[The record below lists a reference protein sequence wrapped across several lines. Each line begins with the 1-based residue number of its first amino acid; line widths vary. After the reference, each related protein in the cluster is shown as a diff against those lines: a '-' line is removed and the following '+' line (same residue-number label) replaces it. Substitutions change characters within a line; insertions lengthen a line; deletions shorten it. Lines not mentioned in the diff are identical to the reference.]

1 MSDSE
6 RAQALHYRQQ
16 VEALFDDYA
25 PDFEALPPRRQVAGP
40 SRPAGRSADAHRSS
54 RRPLAVI
61 SVALAW
67 WRPPWP
73 SLAAISPT
81 QASLLSLGYDI
92 PAEIV
97 HELQRDG
104 AADAAV
110 ATSAISHTVAVDLG
124 CGTGL
129 AGAAMKPFCKGTL
142 LGCDLS
148 GGKIR
153 LAKKKRGP
161 NEERIYDKLETVDAV
176 AFLHR
181 SLEPASADLIVA
193 ADVTV
198 YMRSL
203 EGLMQGAARCRNQG
217 PYVRPAPPKR
227 LSGRGSG

>member
-1 MSDSE
+1 M
-6 RAQALHYRQQ
+6 
-16 VEALFDDYA
+16 
-25 PDFEALPPRRQVAGP
+25 
-40 SRPAGRSADAHRSS
+40 
-54 RRPLAVI
+54 
-61 SVALAW
+61 
-67 WRPPWP
+67 
-73 SLAAISPT
+73 
-81 QASLLSLGYDI
+81 
-92 PAEIV
+92 V

-104 AADAAV
+104 AADAASS
-110 ATSAISHTVAVDLG
+110 TISHTVAVDLG

-148 GGKIR
+148 GGMIR

-161 NEERIYDKLETVDAV
+161 DEKRIYDKLETVDAV

-217 PYVRPAPPKR
+217 QGQGPY
-227 LSGRGSG
+227 GRGQSRPSARVAEARGNLKHALAQRSLRSTSWAEG